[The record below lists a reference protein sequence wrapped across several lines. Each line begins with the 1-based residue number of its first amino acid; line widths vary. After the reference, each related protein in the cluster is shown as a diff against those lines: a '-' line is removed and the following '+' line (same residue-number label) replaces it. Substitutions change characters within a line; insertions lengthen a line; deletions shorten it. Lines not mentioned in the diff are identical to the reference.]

1 MKHCIYS
8 ALIFAL
14 LLAFPVQAQL
24 PAAQWAAQQTN
35 ELAAINDKNL
45 ADLLKQG
52 QPTLEKLFAEIKTG
66 GETDPVACTRIAALS
81 QFVMRPVGAASRK
94 AYADALLAA
103 ARRATEA
110 DVTCFFLDQLRWCG
124 LPHQADAIKAFE
136 KSAAPGVAAL
146 ATMTVQAVTDDRA
159 SKAAPVAETRYAAL
173 NRELAALKPKA
184 LTPRLLQ
191 AFDDP
196 DAAFAGVALVWARSA
211 GGKKETALWVGKLA
225 AATDPVR
232 TVMLLDMLAARG
244 DKTACKP
251 VAALVSHADVGI
263 AAAAQQALIRLN
275 PAAFADQLPLLLKV
289 LTPERSALVRD
300 AARLLTTKSLTPP
313 LLKAYDTFSDSGKK
327 VAMDL
332 FKERHVTEASRF
344 ALATLDAKDEETV
357 ISGYRLLRETA
368 GAEHAD
374 TLLAKLLSSA
384 GRVTPEVQA
393 AFAAAARRDDSGTYV
408 KALIR
413 ALQTAPATAR
423 PAALETASRIG
434 GKDLLQTVEAASA
447 DANAEISTA
456 AIRALAAWPDASAL
470 PALLRLAVAAPDSK
484 RQVLAARG
492 VAKLAAADGFDKQ
505 PYLALWRTIR
515 TQTGDDTRKKE
526 IDALFAE
533 EINVALGK
541 PVTTNVP
548 QQGENAPC
556 FLVDGTLEKA
566 WHGAKWP
573 AQAQIDLGSVI
584 PLHAAH
590 VTFYHG
596 GRTYTF
602 TLELSQD
609 GQTWRQVA
617 GNSDAPKP
625 ATAEGLRLNFTA
637 TPARYVRLN
646 VLKNNVNEAVHVLE
660 LKVFQAVFK

>member
-1 MKHCIYS
+1 MKHCVYS

-14 LLAFPVQAQL
+14 LLASPVQAQL

-52 QPTLEKLFAEIKTG
+52 KSTLEKLFAEIKTG
-66 GETDPVACTRIAALS
+66 GETDPVACTRIAALT
-81 QFVMRPVGAASRK
+81 QFVMRPAGAASRK
-94 AYADALLAA
+94 DYADALLAA
-103 ARRATEA
+103 TRRAAEA
-110 DVTCFFLDQLRWCG
+110 DVACFFLDQLRWCG

-146 ATMTVQAVTDDRA
+146 ATMTVQAVTDDCA
-159 SKAAPVAETRYAAL
+159 PKAAPVAETRCAAL

-191 AFDDP
+191 AFDDT

-244 DKTACKP
+244 DKAACKP
-251 VAALVSHADVGI
+251 VAALASHADTGV
-263 AAAAQQALIRLN
+263 AAAAQQALIRLD
-275 PAAFADQLPLLLKV
+275 PAAYADQLPLLLKD

-327 VAMDL
+327 IAMDL

-374 TLLAKLLSSA
+374 TLIAKLLSSA
-384 GRVTPEVQA
+384 GRVTPEVQSA
-393 AFAAAARRDDSGTYV
+393 VAAAARRDASGTYV

-434 GKDLLQTVEAASA
+434 GQSLLQTVEAACA
-447 DANAEISTA
+447 DANAEISAA
-456 AIRALAAWPDASAL
+456 AIRALAVWPDASAL

-492 VAKLAAADGFDKQ
+492 VAKLFAADGFDKQ
-505 PYLALWRTIR
+505 SCLSLWRTIR
-515 TQTGDDTRKKE
+515 TQPGDDTRKKE

-548 QQGENAPC
+548 QQGEYAPC

-573 AQAQIDLGSVI
+573 AQAQIDLGSVT

-590 VTFYHG
+590 VNFYHG

-602 TLELSQD
+602 TLELSED
-609 GQTWRQVA
+609 GQVWKQVA

-637 TPARYVRLN
+637 TPARYMRLN
-646 VLKNNVNEAVHVLE
+646 VVKNSVNEAVHVLE